1 MQYIQELLDLTQNY
15 WVLATI
21 IGLLSA
27 FIESFIPALP
37 LVAIVTANA
46 AIQGLFI
53 GCLLSWIGSGLG
65 TTSLFLLI
73 SRFNDSKLFN
83 KLRNSKTEK
92 AISWMDKQ
100 GFKLLFIAY
109 ACPFMPGCLVTIAS
123 AFCKKDLKDFVPAML
138 AGKFV
143 MFIVIS
149 YVASDIEGF
158 ITSPLKIASFILLVF
173 LSWKIGNRVNKNLE
187 NHNYDFHHKK
197 HHNDKDDK
205 MI

>member
-46 AIQGLFI
+46 AIQGLLL

-73 SRFNDSKLFN
+73 SRFTDSRLFN
-83 KLRNSKTEK
+83 KLRNSKTER

-109 ACPFMPGCLVTIAS
+109 ACPFMPGCLVTVAS
-123 AFCKKDLKDFVPAML
+123 AFCKKDIKDFVPAML

-173 LSWKIGNRVNKNLE
+173 LSW
-187 NHNYDFHHKK
+187 
-197 HHNDKDDK
+197 
-205 MI
+205 

>member
-123 AFCKKDLKDFVPAML
+123 AFGKKDLKDFVPAML

-149 YVASDIEGF
+149 YVLTQFLIHFRRWSCTSAIVLFTVLPAQTAAFFDI
-158 ITSPLKIASFILLVF
+158 PQWKVRKIIQIQLTPQP
-173 LSWKIGNRVNKNLE
+173 
-187 NHNYDFHHKK
+187 Y
-197 HHNDKDDK
+197 
-205 MI
+205 